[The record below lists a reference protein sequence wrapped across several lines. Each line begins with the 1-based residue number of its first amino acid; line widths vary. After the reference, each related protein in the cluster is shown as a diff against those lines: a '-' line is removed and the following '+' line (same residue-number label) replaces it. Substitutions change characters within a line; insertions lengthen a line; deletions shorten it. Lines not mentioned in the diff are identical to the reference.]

1 MTVRRSQVAAG
12 GEYDIDDVAVRAT
25 ASAAAVADDDHREN
39 D

>member
-12 GEYDIDDVAVRAT
+12 GEYIIDDAAVRAT
-25 ASAAAVADDDHREN
+25 AAVADDDHREN